1 MKRIATTFSFLIL
14 LLLMSCGECEDKT
27 LEVSAELM
35 EFFPYDNTTEIN
47 MINGTNETIN
57 YSIIQENDIS
67 IRDDRDCFNTFVK
80 PTIKLSTTT
89 QEEVIKIWGS
99 LNEDLLLGD
108 HEQLWFIIDDDTGS
122 IDRSG
127 SVRFPLMNLR
137 TVQLNGRTFDEVIS
151 TEGAASRERLVIY
164 LQRNMGIV
172 GYEYQGETDDVFS
185 SLSNKLT

>member
-172 GYEYQGETDDVFS
+172 GYEYQGETWV
-185 SLSNKLT
+185 LQ